1 MAIRDL
7 AFREIKKIWSAEE
20 SDIIE
25 QEEGFDWLPASHK
38 VHVRMRRDEDDP
50 SRYRLW
56 VTTEF
61 LRSVGSDDEKTAVD
75 IRRDAGSMTIGQIL
89 KARHGL

>member
-1 MAIRDL
+1 
-7 AFREIKKIWSAEE
+7 
-20 SDIIE
+20 
-25 QEEGFDWLPASHK
+25 
-38 VHVRMRRDEDDP
+38 MRRDEDDP